1 MALLLTV
8 HGPHVLILRARQ
20 LRVRVLIH
28 MARMSR
34 LAIAGYP
41 HHIIQRGNNRAPI
54 FEDSDDRLRY
64 KALLGDAAGQCSVAI
79 HAYVLMDNHV
89 HLLATP
95 ASAEGLSRMMQ
106 MLGRNYVGW
115 FNRKHGRSGTLWEG
129 RFRSSLVE
137 TDRYLLA
144 CMRYIEL
151 NPVRAG
157 LCGEAAAFPWSSA
170 RHHLGQGNDP
180 LVTDH
185 ALYWSLG
192 NTPFERE
199 AAYRALLSQSVDPQE
214 IRRITE
220 ACVRSWAL
228 GSSEFLERL
237 KPGDG
242 RRLRPKPRGR
252 PFKNDSVPN

>member
-1 MALLLTV
+1 
-8 HGPHVLILRARQ
+8 
-20 LRVRVLIH
+20 

-41 HHIIQRGNNRAPI
+41 HHLIQRGNNRVPI
-54 FEDSDDRLRY
+54 FKDPEDYQRY
-64 KALLGDAAGQCSVAI
+64 RALLGEAAARCEVAI
-79 HAYVLMDNHV
+79 HPYVLMGNHV

-95 ASAEGLSRMMQ
+95 ASAGGLSRMMQ
-106 MLGRNYVGW
+106 TLGRNYVGW
-115 FNRKHGRSGTLWEG
+115 FNRKHARSGTLWEG
-129 RFRSSLVE
+129 RFRSSLIE
-137 TDRYLLA
+137 SDGYLLA

-157 LCGEAAAFPWSSA
+157 LCGEAAAYPWSSA

-185 ALYWSLG
+185 PLYWSLG

-199 AAYRALLSQSVDPQE
+199 AAYRDLLAQGADPQE
-214 IRRITE
+214 TRRITE

-237 KPGDG
+237 SPGSG
-242 RRLRPKPRGR
+242 RRLRPKRRGR
-252 PFKNDSVPN
+252 PFRKDSDPI